1 MGKQLVIAEKP
12 SVAADIARVLGRF
25 KREGDHFENDEYIV
39 SSAVGHLLELCVP
52 EGLEPKRGKWDIK
65 NLPILPPEFELSP
78 TDTKAET
85 RFKMLKRLM
94 KRADVDGII
103 NACDAGREGELI
115 FRNLIQMAGTKKPIK
130 RLWLQSM
137 TAEAIRSAFGHLRT
151 DEEMMPLANAAVCRS
166 ESDWLVGIN
175 ATRGMTWFNS
185 KQGGFRLT
193 TAGRVQT
200 PTLAILVEREEKIRA
215 FKERTYFEV
224 LGTFGVKAGEYV
236 GRWYDEKFTKRGEDE
251 DARAERIWTRQQ
263 AEAIR
268 EKCDGK
274 PGEVTEEKKQATQAP
289 PLLYDLTSLQREAN
303 GRFGFSAR
311 RTLQLAQAL
320 YEKHKVLTYPR
331 TDARYL
337 PDDNLA
343 VARDVMGKFVD
354 PVLAGHAGKALAS
367 GWVRP
372 NRRIF
377 NGAKVTD
384 HHAIIPT
391 GVAPKHLDEYE
402 EKLFRLVAQRF
413 IAVFYPPA
421 QFEITTRITRV
432 VGEPFKT
439 EGKLIKDPGWLAVYG
454 KEADTEE
461 GGAAIVEVARG
472 ERARTESIEI
482 KECKTKPAPRYTEA
496 TLLSAMEGA
505 GKLVDDEELRDAMSA
520 RGLGTPATRAAVIEG
535 LVLQEYIARQ
545 GRELIATPKGITLI
559 TGLRGIGV
567 ETLTRPEMT
576 GEWEFKLKQMEQ
588 SRLPREEF
596 MRQIRELTLQIVD
609 KIRNG
614 GEPPEGA
621 FDDLDVNCPKCKAHP
636 LKQDYRTFRCR
647 ECDYVFFK
655 TLAGREFSP
664 EEVQTLLTERRI
676 GPLQGFRSKMGQP
689 FAAVLVLDEEQKAKF
704 EFEKKAEAETVAP
717 EDLGK
722 LPVVGQCPV
731 CHKAPVREF
740 PASYSCERTLTKE
753 CTFRMG
759 RQILKR
765 DIPVEQAKQLI
776 ETGKTELITKFIS
789 SKTNR
794 PFDAFLK
801 LEKGKVGFEFPPR
814 APKAPGAKGG
824 FRGRGAKRASPSK
837 QEERAA

>member
-1 MGKQLVIAEKP
+1 MGKNLVIAEKP
-12 SVAADIARVLGRF
+12 SVAADLTRAIGKF
-25 KREGDHFENDEYIV
+25 TREGDYFENDEFIV

-65 NLPILPPEFELSP
+65 NLPILPAEFALAP
-78 TDTKAET
+78 TDSKAEV

-115 FRNLIQMAGTKKPIK
+115 FRNLIKQAGCKKPIR

-137 TAEAIRSAFGHLRT
+137 TAESIRTAFRHLRT
-151 DEEMMPLANAAVCRS
+151 DEEMMPLANAAECRS

-215 FKERTYFEV
+215 FKPRPYFEV
-224 LGTFGVKAGEYV
+224 LGTFEVKAGEYG
-236 GRWYDEKFTKRGEDE
+236 GRWYDEKFKKSEDE
-251 DARAERIWTRQQ
+251 DAKAERIWDRAQ

-268 EKCDGK
+268 EKCAGK
-274 PGEVTEEKKQATQAP
+274 PGIVTEEKKQATQAP

-320 YEKHKVLTYPR
+320 YERHKILTYPR
-331 TDARYL
+331 TDSRYL
-337 PDDNLA
+337 PDDNLS
-343 VARDVMGKFVD
+343 VAKKVMGEIAD
-354 PVLAGHAGKALAS
+354 PTLARHAQKALAN

-372 NRRIF
+372 NRRVF

-391 GVAPKHLDEYE
+391 GVSPKHLDEAE
-402 EKLFRLVAQRF
+402 EKLFRLVSQRF
-413 IAVFYPPA
+413 IAVFYPAA
-421 QFEITTRITRV
+421 QFEVTTRITRV
-432 VGEPFKT
+432 AEEPFKT
-439 EGKLIKDPGWLAVYG
+439 EGKVIKDPGWLAVYG

-461 GGAAIVEVARG
+461 GGAAIAAVTPG
-472 ERARTESIEI
+472 EQARTENVEV
-482 KECKTKPAPRYTEA
+482 KECITKPAARYNEA

-505 GKLVDDEELRDAMSA
+505 GKLIEDEELRDAMSA

-535 LVLQEYIARQ
+535 LVYQEYIARD

-567 ETLTRPEMT
+567 DTLTRPEMT

-588 SRLPREEF
+588 SQLPREEF
-596 MRQIRELTLQIVD
+596 MREIRDLTAQMVE
-609 KIRNG
+609 KIRG
-614 GEPPEGA
+614 GDEPPVGTFEV
-621 FDDLDVNCPKCKAHP
+621 LDVACPKCKAHP
-636 LKQDYRTFRCR
+636 LKQDYRTFRCPD
-647 ECDYVFFK
+647 CDYVFWK
-655 TLAGREFSP
+655 TLAGREFAP

-689 FAAVLVLDEEQKAKF
+689 FAAILVLDEENKAKF
-704 EFEKKAEAETVAP
+704 EFEKKAGDEPMAAEELNRLPIV
-717 EDLGK
+717 GK
-722 LPVVGQCPV
+722 CPV
-731 CHKAPVREF
+731 CHKAPVREMEN
-740 PASYSCERTLTKE
+740 AYTCERTLTKE

-759 RQILKR
+759 KQILKR
-765 DIPVEQAKQLI
+765 DIPVEQALKLI
-776 ETGKTELITKFIS
+776 ETGKTDLITKFVS

-814 APKAPGAKGG
+814 EPKAPGAKGG
-824 FRGRGAKRASPSK
+824 FRRRAKRAPKASTS
-837 QEERAA
+837 A